1 MTRGYV
7 WRGNRGTGEG
17 DVFPLGLPF
26 GDRTLPTDAADGRM
40 DHNVLETVWNMLTTV
55 AQKVGDGTGFWIIFG
70 SYMTMMLGERLIFAF
85 SRNHDWN
92 EREARA
98 NLLNQLLNEAVGA
111 LLTGTLFMGIYV
123 LVYEQ
128 ARLFDIPF
136 IWWGWVL
143 AFLLNDL
150 AYYVDHRIAHRTGFF
165 WAFHIPH
172 HSSQEMNLLVS
183 PRGSIFG
190 LGGVMS
196 PTYFL
201 LALIGLNPLMFL
213 AAKFFGNLWG
223 IFNHT
228 RLVHRM
234 GFLEGILAT
243 PANHRVHHGIEPKY
257 LDKNYGQTL
266 ILWDRMFNSWQREE
280 EEPTYGLVKQ
290 MNSHRIWD
298 IQTWG
303 IRWLFGQIRSADRW
317 QDKLMYL
324 IKPPGWN
331 HNGRHEMTET
341 IVRGEQILPAE

>member
-1 MTRGYV
+1 ML
-7 WRGNRGTGEG
+7 EQ
-17 DVFPLGLPF
+17 
-26 GDRTLPTDAADGRM
+26 AA
-40 DHNVLETVWNMLTTV
+40 NLLATI

-70 SYMTMMLGERLIFAF
+70 SYMAMVFAERLIYALR
-85 SRNHDWN
+85 RNHEWH

-98 NLLNQLLNEAVGA
+98 NVFNQLVNEAVGA
-111 LLTGTLFMGIYV
+111 LLTGALFMGIYV
-123 LVYEQ
+123 FVYSQ

-136 IWWGWVL
+136 VWWAWVL

-150 AYYVDHRIAHRTGFF
+150 AYYVDHRIAHRSGFF

-172 HSSQEMNLLVS
+172 HSSREMNLLVS

-190 LGGVMS
+190 LGGVIS

-201 LALIGLNPLMFL
+201 LALIGLPPAMFL

-234 GFLEGILAT
+234 GLLEGILAT
-243 PANHRVHHGIEPKY
+243 PANHRVHHGTEAKY
-257 LDKNYGQTL
+257 LDRNYGQTL
-266 ILWDRMFNSWQREE
+266 ILWDRLFGSWQPEE

-290 MNSHRIWD
+290 MDSHRIWD

-303 IRWLFGQIRSADRW
+303 IRWLFAQIRRADRW
-317 QDKLMYL
+317 QDKAMYL
-324 IKPPGWN
+324 IKPPGWS
-331 HNGRHEMTET
+331 HDGQHETTET
-341 IVRGEQILPAE
+341 LVAGQN